1 MITAKILV
9 GYEKKMLNAF
19 KGYLRNYDEPNSEH
33 AINYS
38 KPWDIGKTIEYI
50 KKDVDGIISPI
61 SFTCA
66 AGNMSTTILKRI
78 GDEYD
83 KFPCLVIP
91 YDGLEVTNI
100 QTRLE
105 AFVYQ
110 IEEYRKIK
118 SNKALEG
125 LKGGTL

>member
-1 MITAKILV
+1 
-9 GYEKKMLNAF
+9 
-19 KGYLRNYDEPNSEH
+19 
-33 AINYS
+33 
-38 KPWDIGKTIEYI
+38 
-50 KKDVDGIISPI
+50 
-61 SFTCA
+61 
-66 AGNMSTTILKRI
+66 
-78 GDEYD
+78 
-83 KFPCLVIP
+83 VIP